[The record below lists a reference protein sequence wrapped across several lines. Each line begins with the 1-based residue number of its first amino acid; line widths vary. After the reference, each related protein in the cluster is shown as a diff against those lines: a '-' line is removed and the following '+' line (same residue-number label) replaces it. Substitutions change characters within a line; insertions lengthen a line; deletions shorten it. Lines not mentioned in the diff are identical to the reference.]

1 MNRGYFSVLAP
12 FGLEHVVDEW
22 LKVRQ
27 GCTYVISV
35 ERWRVVLGAELFGVF
50 EVLITAEFFASI
62 LVEADVIPE
71 VVALENP
78 VVLHHPPVGF

>member
-1 MNRGYFSVLAP
+1 MLAP

-27 GCTYVISV
+27 GCTDVISV
-35 ERWRVVLGAELFGVF
+35 ERWRVVLCAELFGVF
-50 EVLITAEFFASI
+50 EVFIAAEFFASI

-71 VVALENP
+71 VVALENT